1 MIQYETADTR
11 QTDSPARQRT
21 IAKAKQNA
29 PVAPERI
36 AARMKEIE
44 AIQAADAERLQAYGV
59 RPWKPD
65 PSLQRKIDYANHLV
79 NMLERPVKG

>member
-29 PVAPERI
+29 PVTPERI

-44 AIQAADAERLQAYGV
+44 AIQAADAEKLRAYRV
-59 RPWKPD
+59 CTWAPD
-65 PSLQRKIDYANHLV
+65 PGLQRKIDYANHLV
-79 NMLERPVKG
+79 NMLEKPVKG